1 MTWTVT
7 GRPLPCRLRSTN
19 RRKNPDRE
27 GMRDASGVPHVM
39 KDKTLGTA
47 FWVSI
52 TLLVVGIVLT
62 FVFGWLGEAQDGI
75 VSILKRTENY

>member
-1 MTWTVT
+1 
-7 GRPLPCRLRSTN
+7 
-19 RRKNPDRE
+19 
-27 GMRDASGVPHVM
+27 M